1 MLHRLSI
8 LVKALVKLHLRIKAF
23 FGYHEIDYPRHKPY
37 LKILSTFSE
46 KQSLLFV

>member
-8 LVKALVKLHLRIKAF
+8 LVKVLVKPHLRIKAF
-23 FGYHEIDYPRHKPY
+23 FGYHEIDCHVHKPY